1 MGKRKVL
8 TVTGAVSID
17 HRIGQIAASIK
28 RAQETVTHQRQSL
41 CDEQAMRLERVD
53 AALSLALASAKLSM
67 EFFKEARPSLR
78 PMDATEQHVIEE
90 LVDSGVAPKTHQ
102 QLQGS

>member
-1 MGKRKVL
+1 MGKRKIL

-17 HRIGQIAASIK
+17 HRIGQIAASIN

-53 AALSLALASAKLSM
+53 VALSLALAGAKLSM
-67 EFFKEARPSLR
+67 QFFQEARSSLR

-90 LVDSGVAPKTHQ
+90 LIDSGVAPKIHRKK
-102 QLQGS
+102 QGT

>member
-1 MGKRKVL
+1 
-8 TVTGAVSID
+8 
-17 HRIGQIAASIK
+17 
-28 RAQETVTHQRQSL
+28 
-41 CDEQAMRLERVD
+41 
-53 AALSLALASAKLSM
+53 M
-67 EFFKEARPSLR
+67 EFFKEARSSLR